1 MTTRPHTTKDDL
13 PPEPARVRQLWH
25 LLEPLHAVVYYA
37 PESYAEAGALGLGT
51 DERWP
56 LYFAWRAAP
65 LGAVS
70 PAVLSAVFHSFEPG
84 MVERYATGTDVTPE
98 EALAGRLRAVDRT
111 WRALLG
117 DAVDSADLAEAARLA
132 RTAAQA
138 AVTTTHGAAAG
149 RPLAA
154 ANGAL
159 PWPEAPHLQ
168 LWQAATI
175 LREHRGDG
183 HVAALVAAGLDGI
196 EALVTFASIGA
207 APRAVFASRG
217 WSESAWQE
225 ATTRLRDRGLVTSDG
240 TATDQGRALRAEIE
254 HRTDTLAAAPWQAL
268 GTAATTRLTDLLAT
282 PWLTMIGSGLLPTE
296 NTLGIGKV

>member
-1 MTTRPHTTKDDL
+1 M
-13 PPEPARVRQLWH
+13 VRC
-25 LLEPLHAVVYYA
+25 
-37 PESYAEAGALGLGT
+37 
-51 DERWP
+51 
-56 LYFAWRAAP
+56 
-65 LGAVS
+65 
-70 PAVLSAVFHSFEPG
+70 PG
-84 MVERYATGTDVTPE
+84 
-98 EALAGRLRAVDRT
+98 
-111 WRALLG
+111 
-117 DAVDSADLAEAARLA
+117 
-132 RTAAQA
+132 
-138 AVTTTHGAAAG
+138 
-149 RPLAA
+149 
-154 ANGAL
+154 
-159 PWPEAPHLQ
+159 PEAPHLQ

-225 ATTRLRDRGLVTSDG
+225 ATTRLRDRGLVTPDG

>member
-1 MTTRPHTTKDDL
+1 MTTRAHTTSD
-13 PPEPARVRQLWH
+13 PTPAPARVRQLWH

-51 DERWP
+51 EERWP
-56 LYFAWRAAP
+56 LYFAWRVAP
-65 LGAVS
+65 LGAAPV
-70 PAVLSAVFHSFEPG
+70 AVVSAVFHSFEPG
-84 MVERYATGTDVTPE
+84 MVERYVTGTDVTPE
-98 EALAGRLRAVDRT
+98 AALAARLRAVDRT

-117 DAVDSADLAEAARLA
+117 DAVEGADLAEAARLA
-132 RTAAQA
+132 RTAAEA
-138 AVTTTHGAAAG
+138 AVTTAHGAAAG

-207 APRAVFASRG
+207 APRPVFASRG
-217 WSESAWQE
+217 WSEAAWQE
-225 ATTRLRDRGLVTSDG
+225 ATSRLADRGLVTPAG
-240 TATDQGRALRAEIE
+240 TATDRGRALRAEIE
-254 HRTDTLAAAPWQAL
+254 HRTDTLATAPWQAL
-268 GTAATTRLTDLLAT
+268 GTASTTRLTDLLAT
-282 PWLTMIGSGLLPTE
+282 PWLTMIGSGLLPAE